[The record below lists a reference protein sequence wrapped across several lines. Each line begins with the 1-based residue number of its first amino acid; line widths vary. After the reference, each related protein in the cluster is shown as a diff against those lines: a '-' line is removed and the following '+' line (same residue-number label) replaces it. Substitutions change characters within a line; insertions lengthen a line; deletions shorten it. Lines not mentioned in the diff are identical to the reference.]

1 MYLSLVG
8 FPDLLPEGNLTHL
21 SLDRFPDPFS
31 KGHETKY
38 TMYTWLKID
47 TPILSTSGS
56 PTHCPKG
63 NLTNLS
69 STVHI
74 TLSLLVFSEPML
86 NYLKRRNAKKGIVN
100 QSSRWH
106 IFLYMCTG
114 VLLCLC
120 LYLCM
125 CLCIFLCLF
134 LCLCRCLC
142 LEQLKKGGQWTDPVG
157 QLVRCLYVAEARS
170 SVLSV
175 TLRALAASIYL
186 CAYTCAYTV
195 HIALCISRIHIP
207 APNLFPHTSTER
219 SAEIR
224 SSKFLDTGEF
234 RRITWTGS

>member
-1 MYLSLVG
+1 MSLTV
-8 FPDLLPEGNLTHL
+8 
-21 SLDRFPDPFS
+21 FS
-31 KGHETKY
+31 K
-38 TMYTWLKID
+38 L
-47 TPILSTSGS
+47 
-56 PTHCPKG
+56 
-63 NLTNLS
+63 
-69 STVHI
+69 
-74 TLSLLVFSEPML
+74 ML
-86 NYLKRRNAKKGIVN
+86 NYLKKKECKKGNCEPVKSVTKIYVHVYRC
-100 QSSRWH
+100 SSVSLSLS
-106 IFLYMCTG
+106 LY
-114 VLLCLC
+114 VS
-120 LYLCM
+120 LYFSVSFSFSLS
-125 CLCIFLCLF
+125 LSVSLSWTA
-134 LCLCRCLC
+134 
-142 LEQLKKGGQWTDPVG
+142 KKGGQWTDPVG